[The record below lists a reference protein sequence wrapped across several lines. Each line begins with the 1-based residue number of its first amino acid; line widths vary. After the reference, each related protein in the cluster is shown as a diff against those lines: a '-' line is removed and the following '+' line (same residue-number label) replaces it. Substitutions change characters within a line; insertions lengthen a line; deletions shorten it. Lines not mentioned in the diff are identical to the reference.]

1 MEQPELGTYIAQL
14 RKEQG
19 LTQEELVE
27 KCNINVRTIQRI
39 ENGDVTPRSY
49 TIKNILEALGK
60 SFDEVYKGSNQS
72 AQSEQTVAPVNAYSY
87 NYITLITAGIAGI
100 VLFICSQL
108 MTTNDVLYSFSADH
122 LLSETT
128 YTVLGIISVIAAVI
142 LYLGVYHVGQIRAN
156 SLLKLSAIL
165 AMILNICA
173 TVFLIF
179 YIDYSTE
186 FVNYSE
192 VALGIA
198 VVIMTGISYIMLGAG
213 YLAQRK
219 EEEGIDRYMGFIAL
233 LAGGMI
239 ITIILA
245 PFALLFIILFDIIQ
259 IIYLI
264 KNADKSK
271 KTQLHE

>member
-142 LYLGVYHVGQIRAN
+142 LYLGVYHVGQIR
-156 SLLKLSAIL
+156 
-165 AMILNICA
+165 
-173 TVFLIF
+173 
-179 YIDYSTE
+179 E
-186 FVNYSE
+186 
-192 VALGIA
+192 
-198 VVIMTGISYIMLGAG
+198 
-213 YLAQRK
+213 
-219 EEEGIDRYMGFIAL
+219 
-233 LAGGMI
+233 
-239 ITIILA
+239 
-245 PFALLFIILFDIIQ
+245 
-259 IIYLI
+259 
-264 KNADKSK
+264 
-271 KTQLHE
+271 